1 MEIAERMFERA
12 PGITGLLDRLEA
24 KGLIER
30 RRQEHDRRCVR
41 CTISTSGLEL
51 LAELDE
57 PIARADAAAL
67 GNLEPAA
74 ARRLVELLGGI
85 RAPDE
90 A

>member
-41 CTISTSGLEL
+41 CTISASGLEL
-51 LAELDE
+51 LAELDG
-57 PIARADAAAL
+57 PVADADREAL
-67 GNLEPAA
+67 AGLGPAE
-74 ARRLVELLGGI
+74 ARRLVDLLGEI
-85 RAPDE
+85 RAP